1 MFTSR
6 DRASPSDS
14 TVDVSRKAK
23 RYDTQVEKYFWPGE
37 ITRQIY
43 HWQILPIIFEFS
55 LWSHSSKRIS
65 NKLANGFANGFFC
78 FVNGFVANAIC

>member
-1 MFTSR
+1 MQLFTSR

-14 TVDVSRKAK
+14 TVDVSGKAK
-23 RYDTQVEKYFWPGE
+23 RYDTEVEKYFWPGE

-55 LWSHSSKRIS
+55 LWSHVP
-65 NKLANGFANGFFC
+65 NEFQQTC
-78 FVNGFVANAIC
+78 